1 MKSDFYTAI
10 AQIAA
15 ERGIPREAVLSSVE
29 HALKTVYRK
38 MANSEE
44 EVSVDIDQTT
54 GLMRVFVHKRV
65 VGEIEDP
72 INDMTLAEAVSYS
85 PEAQIGD
92 EIRIER
98 TPDNF
103 GRIAAQT
110 AKQVVLQRIRDYE
123 RDTVYEEFHDKQGEI
138 LNGTVQRA
146 DARAVIIELGKA
158 EAVMPAR
165 EQVPTERY
173 RPGQRL
179 KVLLVEVNRDP
190 RGPQLIVSR
199 SHPNL
204 IRRLFELE
212 VPEIFSGAVEIM
224 EVAREPGLRSKVAV
238 AARQEKV
245 DPVGSC
251 VGVRG
256 VRIQNIVNE
265 LYGEKIDVIE
275 WSPETAAFIANALSP
290 AKPSNVSLD
299 DVNRVAT
306 VIVPTEQMSLAI
318 GKEGQNARL
327 AFKLTGWRIDIKDPE
342 SLLEHDGELLRQAR
356 AALAEVPDDL
366 GWQGRQPRLVKPDG
380 TFTLRDKEYGPLSAD
395 LVGMSVDVQVVGPAL
410 EVFYNRE
417 LRARYDFETGEL
429 LPLDELPAPRAAPAA
444 PAASAVV
451 DSGDHR
457 GPATGPARRRVEGAA
472 AEARPAP
479 DVRHLPR
486 PRREAGADADRAHA
500 RRRSRDR
507 PNRQAQRARRL
518 SLRPTGLLGTG
529 VETGSAGSSAQ
540 HHTERRRGGR
550 AAAPRG
556 HPGPTRRGTG

>member
-29 HALKTVYRK
+29 HALKTVYKK

-44 EVSVDIDQTT
+44 EVSVDIET
-54 GLMRVFVHKRV
+54 GTGAMKVYVHKRV
-65 VGEIEDP
+65 VDEIEDP
-72 INDMTLAEAVSYS
+72 VNDILVAEARAIEPAAS
-85 PEAQIGD
+85 AGD
-92 EIRIER
+92 EMKIER
-98 TPDNF
+98 TPENF

-123 RDTVYEEFHDKQGEI
+123 RDSVFDEFNDKQGEI
-138 LNGTVQRA
+138 HSGVVQRA
-146 DARAVIIELGKA
+146 DARAVIVEINSA

-179 KVLLVEVNRDP
+179 KVLLVEVNKDA

-204 IRRLFELE
+204 IRRLFEVE

-238 AARQEKV
+238 AGRQERV

-275 WSPETAAFIANALSP
+275 WSPETSAFIANALSP
-290 AKPSNVSLD
+290 AKPTSVTLSED
-299 DVNRVAT
+299 EHIAT
-306 VIVPTEQMSLAI
+306 VVVPNDQMSLAI

-327 AFKLTGWRIDIKDPE
+327 AFKLTGWRIDIKAPE
-342 SLLEHDGELLRQAR
+342 SLLDSGSDLLRQAQSD
-356 AALAEVPDDL
+356 LPDDL
-366 GWQGRQPRLVKPDG
+366 GWQGRQPRLVRSDG
-380 TFTLRDKEYGPLSAD
+380 TIQVRSDTYGPLPAD
-395 LVGMSVDVQVVGPAL
+395 LVGMSVDVELTGGAVDV
-410 EVFYNRE
+410 YWNRE
-417 LRARYDFETGEL
+417 LRARFAVGSGDA
-429 LPLDELPAPRAAPAA
+429 LPLEGPPPALE
-444 PAASAVV
+444 
-451 DSGDHR
+451 
-457 GPATGPARRRVEGAA
+457 RVE
-472 AEARPAP
+472 
-479 DVRHLPR
+479 D
-486 PRREAGADADRAHA
+486 
-500 RRRSRDR
+500 
-507 PNRQAQRARRL
+507 
-518 SLRPTGLLGTG
+518 
-529 VETGSAGSSAQ
+529 
-540 HHTERRRGGR
+540 
-550 AAAPRG
+550 
-556 HPGPTRRGTG
+556 PTRVEEPVAVDGER

>member
-29 HALKTVYRK
+29 HALKTVYKK

-44 EVSVDIDQTT
+44 EVSVEMEPGT
-54 GLMRVFVHKRV
+54 GSMRVFVHKRV
-65 VGEIEDP
+65 VAEIEDP
-72 INDMTLAEAVSYS
+72 INDMTLAEALTYA
-85 PEAQIGD
+85 PQAQVGD

-98 TPDNF
+98 TPENF

-123 RDTVYEEFHDKQGEI
+123 RDIVFEEFQDKQGEI
-138 LNGTVQRA
+138 LNGAVQRA
-146 DARAVIIELGKA
+146 DARAVIVELGKA

-204 IRRLFELE
+204 IRRLFEME

-275 WSPETAAFIANALSP
+275 WSPDTATFIANALSP

-299 DVNRVAT
+299 EANRVAT

-342 SLLEHDGELLRQAR
+342 ALREHDGDLLRQAR
-356 AALAEVPDDL
+356 AAMADVPDDL
-366 GWQGRQPRLVKPDG
+366 SWQGRQPRLVRADG
-380 TFTLRDKEYGPLSAD
+380 TISVRDRVYGPLSRD
-395 LVGMSVDVQVVGPAL
+395 LVGMSVDVEVRGDVL
-410 EVFYNRE
+410 EVYYNRD
-417 LRARYDFETGEL
+417 LRARFGLATGEE
-429 LPLDELPAPRAAPAA
+429 LPLDEVPESAAVPSG
-444 PAASAVV
+444 AAS
-451 DSGDHR
+451 DD
-457 GPATGPARRRVEGAA
+457 
-472 AEARPAP
+472 
-479 DVRHLPR
+479 
-486 PRREAGADADRAHA
+486 
-500 RRRSRDR
+500 
-507 PNRQAQRARRL
+507 
-518 SLRPTGLLGTG
+518 
-529 VETGSAGSSAQ
+529 
-540 HHTERRRGGR
+540 
-550 AAAPRG
+550 
-556 HPGPTRRGTG
+556 

>member
-38 MANSEE
+38 MANTEE
-44 EVSVDIDQTT
+44 EVAVEIEQGT
-54 GLMRVFVHKRV
+54 GTMRVFVLKRV
-65 VGEIEDP
+65 VPELGEDP
-72 INDMTLAEAVSYS
+72 TNEITLADAQTIA
-85 PEAQIGD
+85 PGAQIGD
-92 EIRIER
+92 EIRIEK
-98 TPDNF
+98 TPENF

-123 RDTVYEEFHDKQGEI
+123 RDTVYEEFQDKQGEV
-138 LNGTVQRA
+138 LNGVVQRA
-146 DARAVIIELGKA
+146 DARAVIVELGKA

-173 RPGQRL
+173 RPGQRV
-179 KVLLVEVNRDP
+179 KVLLVEVNKDP

-199 SHPNL
+199 SHPGL
-204 IRRLFELE
+204 IRRLFEME

-275 WSPETAAFIANALSP
+275 WAPDTAQFIANALSP
-290 AKPSNVSLD
+290 AKPSSVTLD
-299 DVNRVAT
+299 EANKVAT

-342 SLLEHDGELLRQAR
+342 ALREMDGELLRQAR
-356 AALAEVPDDL
+356 AALAEVPEDL
-366 GWQGRQPRLVKPDG
+366 GWQGRQPRLVRADG
-380 TFTLRDKEYGPLSAD
+380 VISVRDREFGPLSPD
-395 LVGMSVDVQVVGPAL
+395 LAGMSVDFEVRDDAL
-410 EVFYNRE
+410 EVYYNRE
-417 LRARYDFETGEL
+417 LRARFAYDTGEP
-429 LPLDELPAPRAAPAA
+429 LPLDDVAPV
-444 PAASAVV
+444 PAASGAE
-451 DSGDHR
+451 R
-457 GPATGPARRRVEGAA
+457 G
-472 AEARPAP
+472 
-479 DVRHLPR
+479 
-486 PRREAGADADRAHA
+486 
-500 RRRSRDR
+500 
-507 PNRQAQRARRL
+507 
-518 SLRPTGLLGTG
+518 
-529 VETGSAGSSAQ
+529 
-540 HHTERRRGGR
+540 
-550 AAAPRG
+550 
-556 HPGPTRRGTG
+556 